1 MRRIYNFIAALLLLS
16 TGSFAQTIPQTI
28 PEKMSYQAVVRDA
41 DGQLV
46 SGTEMGMRISIL
58 QNTTTGTPVYVE
70 IHTPTSN
77 ENGLVSIEI
86 GMGATSDD
94 FSSIDW
100 STGPYY
106 IKTET
111 DLAGGSNYVISGTS
125 QLMSVPYALHAKV
138 AESVSS
144 PVYSIG
150 YSPELGGYVFMV
162 SADGKH
168 GLVCETTDQGA
179 SSWYNAQNVISNPSK
194 HSENGKNFTD
204 WRVPTRY
211 ELAQMYSLKT
221 DIEAVGDSFG
231 TNTYW
236 TSNQSVYSAN
246 GLSEETAWRQN
257 FGTGFQFDNN
267 NISLDGLL
275 FVRSVREF

>member
-1 MRRIYNFIAALLLLS
+1 MKRLYTIIVAVLLS
-16 TGSFAQTIPQTI
+16 ATSFAQV

-41 DGQLV
+41 AGELV
-46 SGTEMGMRISIL
+46 SDQSLGMRISIL
-58 QNTTTGTPVYVE
+58 QTTTTGTAVYVE
-70 IHTPTSN
+70 THSPSSN
-77 ENGLVSIEI
+77 TNGLVSIEI
-86 GMGATSDD
+86 GMGTTSGD
-94 FSSIDW
+94 FSTIDW
-100 STGPYY
+100 SNGPYF

-111 DLAGGSNYVISGTS
+111 DPTGGSNYTISGTS
-125 QLMSVPYALHAKV
+125 QLMSVPFALHAKV

-150 YSPELGGYVFMV
+150 HSPELGGYVFMI

-168 GLVCETTDQGA
+168 GLVCETIDQGV
-179 SSWYNAQNVISNPSK
+179 STWYNAQNVISNPFN
-194 HSENGKNFTD
+194 HSDNGQNFTD

-231 TNTYW
+231 TRTYW
-236 TSNQSVYSAN
+236 TSNQSVYSVN

-257 FGTGFQFDNN
+257 FVTGFQYNNN
-267 NISLDGLL
+267 NISLDGEL

>member
-1 MRRIYNFIAALLLLS
+1 MKRLYTIIVAVLLS
-16 TGSFAQTIPQTI
+16 VTSFAQV

-41 DGQLV
+41 AGELV
-46 SGTEMGMRISIL
+46 SDQSVGMRISIL
-58 QNTTTGTPVYVE
+58 QTTTTGTAVYVE
-70 IHTPTSN
+70 THTPSSN
-77 ENGLVSIEI
+77 INGLVSIEI
-86 GMGATSDD
+86 GTGSTSDD
-94 FSSIDW
+94 FSTIDW
-100 STGPYY
+100 SADLYFIKSEIDLTGSDSYS
-106 IKTET
+106 IT
-111 DLAGGSNYVISGTS
+111 GTS

-150 YSPELGGYVFMV
+150 HSPELGGYVFMI

-168 GLVCETTDQGA
+168 GLVCETIDQGV
-179 SSWYNAQNVISNPSK
+179 SSWYNAQNVISNPFN
-194 HSENGKNFTD
+194 HSDNGQNFTD

-231 TNTYW
+231 TRTYW
-236 TSNQSVYSAN
+236 TSNQSVYSVN

-257 FGTGFQFDNN
+257 FVTGFQYNNN
-267 NISLDGLL
+267 NISLDGEL

>member
-1 MRRIYNFIAALLLLS
+1 MNRLYTIIVAVLLS
-16 TGSFAQTIPQTI
+16 ATSFAQV

-41 DGQLV
+41 AGELV
-46 SGTEMGMRISIL
+46 SDQSVGMRISIL
-58 QNTTTGTPVYVE
+58 QTTTTGTAVYVE
-70 IHTPTSN
+70 THTPSSN
-77 ENGLVSIEI
+77 INGLVSIEI
-86 GMGATSDD
+86 GTGSTSDD
-94 FSSIDW
+94 FSTIDW
-100 STGPYY
+100 SADLYFIKSEIDLTGSDSYS
-106 IKTET
+106 IT
-111 DLAGGSNYVISGTS
+111 GTS

-150 YSPELGGYVFMV
+150 HSPELGGYVFMI

-168 GLVCETTDQGA
+168 GLVCETIDQGV
-179 SSWYNAQNVISNPSK
+179 SSWYNAQNVISNPFN
-194 HSENGKNFTD
+194 HSDNGQNFTD

-231 TNTYW
+231 TRTYW
-236 TSNQSVYSAN
+236 TSNQSVYSVN

-257 FGTGFQFDNN
+257 FVTGFQYNNN
-267 NISLDGLL
+267 NISLDGEL

>member
-1 MRRIYNFIAALLLLS
+1 MRRIYTFIAALLLS
-16 TGSFAQTIPQTI
+16 TASFAQT

-46 SGTEMGMRISIL
+46 SDAAVGMQISIL
-58 QNTTTGTPVYVE
+58 QNMTTGTPVYVE
-70 IHTPTSN
+70 IHNPTSN

-86 GMGATSDD
+86 GMGTTSDD
-94 FSSIDW
+94 FSTIDW
-100 STGPYY
+100 STGPYF

-111 DLAGGSNYVISGTS
+111 DPTGGSNYTISGTS
-125 QLMSVPYALHAKV
+125 QLMSVPFALHAKV

-150 YSPELGGYVFMV
+150 HSPELGGYVFMV

-168 GLVCETTDQGA
+168 GLVCETIDQGA
-179 SSWYNAQNVISNPSK
+179 STWYNAQNVISNPSK
-194 HSENGKNFTD
+194 HSDNGQNFTD

-211 ELAQMYSLKT
+211 ELAQMYSLKS

-231 TNTYW
+231 TRTYW
-236 TSNQSVYSAN
+236 TSNQSVYSVN

-257 FGTGFQFDNN
+257 FGTGLQYDSN
-267 NISLDGLL
+267 NISLDSEL

>member
-16 TGSFAQTIPQTI
+16 TGSFAQTI

-168 GLVCETTDQGA
+168 GLVCETIDQGV

>member
-16 TGSFAQTIPQTI
+16 TGSFAQTIP
-28 PEKMSYQAVVRDA
+28 EKMSYQAVVRDA

-46 SGTEMGMRISIL
+46 SETEVGMQISIL

-100 STGPYY
+100 STGPYF

-111 DLAGGSNYVISGTS
+111 DLTGGSNYVISGTS

-144 PVYSIG
+144 PVYSTG

-168 GLVCETTDQGA
+168 GLVCETTDQGV

>member
-16 TGSFAQTIPQTI
+16 TGSFAQTI

-46 SGTEMGMRISIL
+46 SGTEMGMQISIL

-86 GMGATSDD
+86 GMGTTSGD

-100 STGPYY
+100 STGPFY

-111 DLAGGSNYVISGTS
+111 DLTGGSNYVISGTS

-168 GLVCETTDQGA
+168 GLVCETTDQGV

-194 HSENGKNFTD
+194 HSDNGKNFTD

-231 TNTYW
+231 AKTYW

-257 FGTGFQFDNN
+257 FGTGIQYDNN
-267 NISLDGLL
+267 NILLDGEL

>member
-16 TGSFAQTIPQTI
+16 TGSFAQTIP
-28 PEKMSYQAVVRDA
+28 EKMSYQAVVRDA

-46 SGTEMGMRISIL
+46 SETEVGMQISIL

-168 GLVCETTDQGA
+168 GLVCETIDQGV

-231 TNTYW
+231 TNRIYW
-236 TSNQSVYSAN
+236 
-246 GLSEETAWRQN
+246 
-257 FGTGFQFDNN
+257 
-267 NISLDGLL
+267 
-275 FVRSVREF
+275 

>member
-16 TGSFAQTIPQTI
+16 TGSFAQTI

-46 SGTEMGMRISIL
+46 SGTEVGMQISIL
-58 QNTTTGTPVYVE
+58 QNITTETPVYVE

-100 STGPYY
+100 STGPYF

-111 DLAGGSNYVISGTS
+111 DLTGGSNYVISGTS

-168 GLVCETTDQGA
+168 GLVCETTDQGL

>member
-1 MRRIYNFIAALLLLS
+1 MRRINTFIAALLLS
-16 TGSFAQTIPQTI
+16 IGSFAQTT

-46 SGTEMGMRISIL
+46 SDKAVGMQISIL
-58 QNTTTGTPVYVE
+58 QNTTTGTAVYVE
-70 IHTPTSN
+70 THTPTSN

-100 STGPYY
+100 NTGPYF

-111 DLAGGSNYVISGTS
+111 DLTGGSTYTISGTS

-144 PVYSIG
+144 PVYSTG

-168 GLVCETTDQGA
+168 GLVCETTDQGL

-194 HSENGKNFTD
+194 HSENGQNFTD

-231 TNTYW
+231 TKTYW
-236 TSNQSVYSAN
+236 TSNQSVYSVN

-257 FGTGFQFDNN
+257 FLSGLQFNSTAYT
-267 NISLDGLL
+267 ISDFF

>member
-1 MRRIYNFIAALLLLS
+1 MKRLYTIIVAVLLS
-16 TGSFAQTIPQTI
+16 ATSFAQV

-41 DGQLV
+41 AGELV
-46 SGTEMGMRISIL
+46 SDQSVGMRISIL
-58 QNTTTGTPVYVE
+58 QTTTTGTAVYVE
-70 IHTPTSN
+70 THSPSSN
-77 ENGLVSIEI
+77 TNGLVSIEI

-100 STGPYY
+100 NTGPYF

-111 DLAGGSNYVISGTS
+111 DLTGGSTYTISGTS

-150 YSPELGGYVFMV
+150 HSPELGGYVFMI

-168 GLVCETTDQGA
+168 GLVCETIDQGV
-179 SSWYNAQNVISNPSK
+179 STWYNAQNVISNPSN
-194 HSENGKNFTD
+194 HSDNGQNFTD

-231 TNTYW
+231 TRTYW
-236 TSNQSVYSAN
+236 TSNQSVYSVN

-257 FGTGFQFDNN
+257 FVTGFQYNNN
-267 NISLDGLL
+267 NISLDGEL

>member
-16 TGSFAQTIPQTI
+16 TGSFAQTIP
-28 PEKMSYQAVVRDA
+28 EKMSYQAVVRDA

-46 SGTEMGMRISIL
+46 SETEVGMQISIL

-100 STGPYY
+100 STGPYF

-111 DLAGGSNYVISGTS
+111 DLTGGSNYVISGTS

-168 GLVCETTDQGA
+168 GLVCETTDQGV

>member
-1 MRRIYNFIAALLLLS
+1 MRRINTFIAALLLS
-16 TGSFAQTIPQTI
+16 IGSFAQTT

-46 SGTEMGMRISIL
+46 SDTAVGMQISIL
-58 QNTTTGTPVYVE
+58 QNTTTGTAVYVE

-100 STGPYY
+100 STGPYF

-111 DLAGGSNYVISGTS
+111 DPTGGSTYTISGTS

-150 YSPELGGYVFMV
+150 HSSELGGYVFMV

-168 GLVCETTDQGA
+168 GLVCETIDQGV
-179 SSWYNAQNVISNPSK
+179 STWYNAQNVISNPSK
-194 HSENGKNFTD
+194 HSDDGKNFID

-211 ELAQMYSLKT
+211 ELAQMYSLKS

-231 TNTYW
+231 TRTYW
-236 TSNQSVYSAN
+236 TSNQSVYSVN

-257 FGTGFQFDNN
+257 FATGLQYDNN
-267 NISLDGLL
+267 NISLDSEL

>member
-1 MRRIYNFIAALLLLS
+1 MKRLYTIIVAVLLS
-16 TGSFAQTIPQTI
+16 ATSFAQV

-41 DGQLV
+41 AGELV
-46 SGTEMGMRISIL
+46 SDQSLGMRTSIL
-58 QNTTTGTPVYVE
+58 QTTTTGTAVYVE
-70 IHTPTSN
+70 THSPSSN
-77 ENGLVSIEI
+77 TNGLVSIEI
-86 GMGATSDD
+86 GMGTTSGD
-94 FSSIDW
+94 FSTIDW
-100 STGPYY
+100 SNGPYF

-111 DLAGGSNYVISGTS
+111 DPTGGSNYTISGTS
-125 QLMSVPYALHAKV
+125 QLMSVPFALHAKV

-150 YSPELGGYVFMV
+150 HSPELGGYVFMI

-168 GLVCETTDQGA
+168 GLVCETIDQGV
-179 SSWYNAQNVISNPSK
+179 SSWYNAQNVISNPFN
-194 HSENGKNFTD
+194 HSDNGQNFTD

-231 TNTYW
+231 TRTYW
-236 TSNQSVYSAN
+236 TSNQSVYSVN

-257 FGTGFQFDNN
+257 FVTGFQYNNN
-267 NISLDGLL
+267 NISLDGEL

>member
-16 TGSFAQTIPQTI
+16 TGSFAQTI

-168 GLVCETTDQGA
+168 GLVCETTDQGV

>member
-16 TGSFAQTIPQTI
+16 TGSFAQTI

-144 PVYSIG
+144 PVYSTG

-168 GLVCETTDQGA
+168 GLVCETTDQGV